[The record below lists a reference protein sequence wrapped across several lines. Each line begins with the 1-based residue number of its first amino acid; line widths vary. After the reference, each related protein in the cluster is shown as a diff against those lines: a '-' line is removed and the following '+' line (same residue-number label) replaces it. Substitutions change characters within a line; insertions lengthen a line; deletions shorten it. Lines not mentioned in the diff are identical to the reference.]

1 MDKSLFNSRYTV
13 KLVAR
18 NEGIE
23 YRDEN
28 GVHRF
33 DVGFRNKKWFIYL
46 PGTKGEFFLPHTLT
60 PEERLVVIPR
70 IERYLARKRYFGFFG
85 PTFPVVFDKEPPVAD
100 HVVRSR
106 QRAAEYWRAKQKEAG
121 QEPSDE

>member
-1 MDKSLFNSRYTV
+1 
-13 KLVAR
+13 
-18 NEGIE
+18 
-23 YRDEN
+23 
-28 GVHRF
+28 VHCF
-33 DVGFRNKKWFIYL
+33 DVGFRNTKWFDYL

-85 PTFPVVFDKEPPVAD
+85 PIFPVVFEKEPPARPVAD
-100 HVVRSR
+100 QIVRSR
-106 QRAAEYWRAKQKEAG
+106 ERVAEYWRAKQKEAG